1 MDAPRPTG
9 KQTWATLVELGE
21 LFDTKT
27 CWLHEGA
34 FHFKVPHAEGATIS
48 LKPESAGRFRVECC
62 HLTRPSAT
70 VWCLADDHARLT
82 AVVFDLCAG
91 ARDALPV

>member
-1 MDAPRPTG
+1 MNAPRPTG
-9 KQTWATLVELGE
+9 QQTWATLVELGE

-27 CWLHEGA
+27 CWLHDGS

-48 LKPESAGRFRVECC
+48 VTPESGERFRVESCY
-62 HLTRPSAT
+62 LTRPCAT
-70 VWCLADDHARLT
+70 VWCLADDHARL
-82 AVVFDLCAG
+82 AEVVFDLSAV